1 MILYNIFSNRYKL
14 GKIIGECKSM
24 MMTGTYI
31 ELNEEKMEWYG
42 TPDHKWLYRE
52 NPVISTIEDVE
63 NLIKSKERI
72 KKLKSL

>member
-24 MMTGTYI
+24 MTGTYI
-31 ELNEEKMEWYG
+31 ELNEEKMTWNVL
-42 TPDHKWLYRE
+42 PDYRWLYRE
-52 NPVISTIEDVE
+52 NPIISTIEDVE